1 MTEGD
6 GEIPA
11 DVLAEVRGLCL
22 DLPETFEEPA
32 WVGRRWMVRK
42 KSFAHLFWADEHS
55 TPSIVKAARIF
66 GAGPVLVFRS
76 DGPEL
81 VALRNSGPPFFYAG
95 WGRDV
100 IAMTLRGR
108 VDWSEVRELLTES
121 YCVMAP
127 QKLQALV
134 ERPGG

>member
-1 MTEGD
+1 MEEP
-6 GEIPA
+6 GEVPA
-11 DVLAEVRGLCL
+11 QVMAEVRGLCL
-22 DLPETFEEPA
+22 DLPETYEEPA

-42 KSFAHLFWADEHS
+42 KNFAHLFWADEHS

-76 DGPEL
+76 SGPEL

-100 IAMTLRGR
+100 IAMSLRGR

-134 ERPGG
+134 DRPGG